1 MVRELI
7 PGRRQL
13 WHRASYDQ
21 QSRADSQD
29 GLAIADT
36 GCDLVQSIHMLQKS
50 LLLFRHSHLPFTEI
64 EKRPRYQSVI
74 PGPHTPPEA
83 AQASLTK
90 TDLFLILK
98 TSRSPSKAPAEIKR
112 DSAAAFCSGFI
123 PRTEDIHAR

>member
-1 MVRELI
+1 MGQERPVGIADVVRELI

-13 WHRASYDQ
+13 WHRASYYQ

-29 GLAIADT
+29 CFAIADT
-36 GCDLVQSIHMLQKS
+36 RCDLIKSIRVLQKS

-83 AQASLTK
+83 VQASLRK
-90 TDLFLILK
+90 TDLSLSFE
-98 TSRSPSKAPAEIKR
+98 TSLLASKAPAEINR
-112 DSAAAFCSGFI
+112 LS
-123 PRTEDIHAR
+123 